1 LLGEIAVGIIY
12 GSPLAGILEH
22 VWEETFL
29 TLGYLGLL
37 LIVFEGVLSLLTSSL
52 ADRRLIRCAACSGAG
67 GLSTPLDTLFA
78 SLPLATAVA
87 LTGIGAPILLSL
99 ALISGGFGYPLLESF
114 AAGAALSSTS
124 LGTTFTVLR
133 SAGGDLAL
141 EKTRIGT
148 VLAAGAVFDD
158 GSSCTCPAGLSGC

>member
-52 ADRRLIRCAACSGAG
+52 ANRRLIRCAACSGAG

-99 ALISGGFGYPLLESF
+99 ALFSGGFGYPL
-114 AAGAALSSTS
+114 LSSTS

-158 GSSCTCPAGLSGC
+158 GSSCACPAGLSGC